1 MNKKKVIYCV
11 GQGELCK
18 ENSSPTGGK
27 NEICE
32 PNNSD
37 KADNES
43 HSGKIPCDLFCVTG
57 KDQDL

>member
-32 PNNSD
+32 PNNSG
-37 KADNES
+37 KADNEY
-43 HSGKIPCDLFCVTG
+43 HSGKSLVSYLYYW
-57 KDQDL
+57 KKYR